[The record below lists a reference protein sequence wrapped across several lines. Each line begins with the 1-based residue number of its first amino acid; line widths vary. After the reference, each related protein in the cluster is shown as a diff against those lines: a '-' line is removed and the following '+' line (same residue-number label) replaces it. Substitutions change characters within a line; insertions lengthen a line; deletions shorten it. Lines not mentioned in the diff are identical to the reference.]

1 MPRYTSLHAN
11 LTLLVVI
18 AGIAAVVQD
27 SLAKSAPASYLNLH
41 ALFGAL
47 LWASV
52 VARFHRRLHQSPRML
67 PIDIREFSRHLS
79 RLVYLM
85 LYILMLVSL
94 IIGAVDGIW
103 RNRWPAAPD
112 FRGYLGYGLIA
123 LVTIQV
129 LGDVA
134 GRSMNTFNETDGSD
148 STSRPVQNAMGD
160 PPLWRFQF
168 LDRSRRWPPPPPPL
182 S

>member
-1 MPRYTSLHAN
+1 MSRYTSLQAN
-11 LTLLVVI
+11 LTLLAVI

-27 SLAKSAPASYLNLH
+27 SLAKSAPASYMNLH

-85 LYILMLVSL
+85 LYILMLARL
-94 IIGAVDGIW
+94 IIGS
-103 RNRWPAAPD
+103 PAAPD
-112 FRGYLGYGLIA
+112 FQGYLGYGLIA
-123 LVTIQV
+123 LITIRV
-129 LGDVA
+129 LAAVCC
-134 GRSMNTFNETDGSD
+134 RH
-148 STSRPVQNAMGD
+148 TSLAMS
-160 PPLWRFQF
+160 PAAR
-168 LDRSRRWPPPPPPL
+168 
-182 S
+182 

>member
-1 MPRYTSLHAN
+1 MSRYTSLQAN
-11 LTLLVVI
+11 LTLLVMI
-18 AGIAAVVQD
+18 AGIAAVVHD

-85 LYILMLVSL
+85 LYILMLIRL
-94 IIGAVDGIW
+94 IIGPPV
-103 RNRWPAAPD
+103 APD
-112 FRGYLGYGLIA
+112 FQGYLGYGLIA
-123 LVTIQV
+123 LITIQV

-134 GRSMNTFNETDGSD
+134 GRSMSSEPGEKGGSD
-148 STSRPVQNAMGD
+148 SASRPVQNAMGD

-168 LDRSRRWPPPPPPL
+168 LDRTRRWPPPPPPL
-182 S
+182 N

>member
-1 MPRYTSLHAN
+1 M
-11 LTLLVVI
+11 I

-41 ALFGAL
+41 TLFGAL

-52 VARFHRRLHQSPRML
+52 VAHFHRRLHQSPRML

-79 RLVYLM
+79 RLVYLL
-85 LYILMLVSL
+85 LYILMLVRL
-94 IIGAVDGIW
+94 IIGS
-103 RNRWPAAPD
+103 PAAPD
-112 FRGYLGYGLIA
+112 FQGYLGYGLIA
-123 LVTIQV
+123 LITIRV
-129 LGDVA
+129 LAAVCCRQTSWA
-134 GRSMNTFNETDGSD
+134 MSPAARRPFSETDGSD

-168 LDRSRRWPPPPPPL
+168 LDRTRRWRPPPPPL

>member
-1 MPRYTSLHAN
+1 MPRYTSLHAS
-11 LTLLVVI
+11 LTLLAVI

-27 SLAKSAPASYLNLH
+27 SLANSAPASYLNLH

-52 VARFHRRLHQSPRML
+52 VARFRRRLHQSPRML

-85 LYILMLVSL
+85 LYILMLVRL
-94 IIGAVDGIW
+94 IIGS
-103 RNRWPAAPD
+103 PAAPD
-112 FRGYLGYGLIA
+112 FQGYLGYGLIA
-123 LVTIQV
+123 LITIQV
-129 LGDVA
+129 LSEVA
-134 GRSMNTFNETDGSD
+134 GRSMKFSETGGSD
-148 STSRPVQNAMGD
+148 SASLPVQNAMGD

-168 LDRSRRWPPPPPPL
+168 LDRTPRWPPPPPPL
-182 S
+182 N